1 MAITRIGPNQSINL
15 ASNITGTLPT
25 GNGGT
30 GATSFNPASFVK
42 INKSTISS
50 GTAQID
56 FNGLFSSTYDKYFV
70 CANNVQ
76 ISSNA
81 ALQLYVIIGGSA
93 VSADYSTSSQAYDA
107 SGTSRSYGNTGL
119 SRIAINSAANYAGT
133 TYRHSLQFYIANPL
147 ATNQWKTINGIY
159 GGWTDQA
166 ANTVEVGN
174 FSGAYRGAT
183 TALSGI
189 RIATSNSATF
199 EAGDVTLYGVL

>member
-1 MAITRIGPNQSINL
+1 MALSKIDVANML
-15 ASNITGTLPT
+15 TGTAPVA
-25 GNGGT
+25 NGGT
-30 GATSFNPASFVK
+30 GVTTSAALQNLGKLVSL
-42 INKSTISS
+42 STTNISA

-56 FNGLFSSTYDKYFV
+56 FNGLFSATYDKYLV
-70 CANNVQ
+70 YANDVE

-81 ALQLYVIIGGSA
+81 ALQLYVLIGGSE
-93 VSADYSTSSQAYDA
+93 VSADYSTASQSYDA

-119 SRIAINSAANYAGT
+119 SRIAIDSAANYAGT

-147 ATNQWKTINGIY
+147 ATDQWKTINGIY

-166 ANTVEVGN
+166 ANTAQVSN
-174 FSGAYRGAT
+174 FSAAYRGAT

-199 EAGDVTLYGVL
+199 EAGDVTLYGVLS